1 MNIPGWWPVYYRL
14 REAREGIARNTWA
27 SLATIVLLTLTLLL
41 FGCFLWINAN
51 LSQVAELLER
61 QVQVRV
67 FAEEGTAAA
76 TLQASLADVEG
87 VGRVELLDG
96 EAVYAQLAPVFGQ
109 ETLMRALPAD
119 AFADSLSVE
128 LQDPDRAAE
137 VVERIRNVTG
147 VGDVIWGQGFADV
160 LYRISNGLQKG
171 GVILIVGF
179 FVAAFLMSLT
189 SMHLAVLN
197 REVEIQ
203 IQRWVGVSPWGIRAQ
218 FLIEALLLG
227 LFSSLL
233 AAAVFL
239 YLGEVI
245 QGAISALVPFMAGQL
260 TSPVIV
266 IGIVLVTGPALALIG
281 GGLASQRAIGTGD
294 R

>member
-1 MNIPGWWPVYYRL
+1 MNWWPIYYRL
-14 REAREGIARNTWA
+14 REAREGIARNAWA

-41 FGCFLWINAN
+41 FGSFLWLNAN
-51 LSQVAELLER
+51 LSQVATMLER

-67 FAEEGTAAA
+67 FAKEGTAAD
-76 TLQASLADVEG
+76 TLSAALKAVPG
-87 VGRVELLDG
+87 VRNVELLDG
-96 EAVYAQLAPVFGQ
+96 ESVYAELAPVFGQ
-109 ETLMRALPAD
+109 ETLMRALPPD

-128 LQDPDRAAE
+128 LVDPDQGAATVDLIRA
-137 VVERIRNVTG
+137 VDG
-147 VGDVIWGQGFADV
+147 VGDVIWGQGFATV

-171 GVILIVGF
+171 GLVLIVAF
-179 FVAAFLMSLT
+179 FIAALLMNLT

-203 IQRWVGVSPWGIRAQ
+203 IQRWVGVSPWGIRTQ

-227 LFSSLL
+227 VFSSVL
-233 AAAVFL
+233 AAAIFL

-245 QGAISALVPFMAGQL
+245 QGAIAALLPFMAGQL
-260 TSPVIV
+260 SSPLLV
-266 IGIVLVTGPALALIG
+266 IGIVLLTGPILALIG

-294 R
+294 K

>member
-1 MNIPGWWPVYYRL
+1 MNWWPVYYRL
-14 REAREGIARNTWA
+14 REAREGIARNAWA

-41 FGCFLWINAN
+41 FGRFLWLTAN
-51 LSQVAELLER
+51 LSQVATMLER

-67 FAEEGTAAA
+67 FADEGTAAD
-76 TLQASLADVEG
+76 TLLAALEAVPG
-87 VGRVELLDG
+87 VRNVELLDG
-96 EAVYAQLAPVFGQ
+96 ESVYAELAPVFGQ
-109 ETLMRALPAD
+109 ETLMRALPTD

-128 LQDPDRAAE
+128 LIDPEQGAVTVELIRA
-137 VVERIRNVTG
+137 VDG
-147 VGDVIWGQGFADV
+147 VGDVIWGQGFATV

-171 GVILIVGF
+171 GLILIVAF
-179 FVAAFLMSLT
+179 FIAALLMNLT

-227 LFSSLL
+227 VFSSVL

-245 QGAISALVPFMAGQL
+245 QGAIAALLPFMAGQL
-260 TSPVIV
+260 TSPLLV
-266 IGIVLVTGPALALIG
+266 IGIVLLTGPTLALIG

-294 R
+294 K

>member
-1 MNIPGWWPVYYRL
+1 MKALSWWPVYYRL

-27 SLATIVLLTLTLLL
+27 SLATIVLLTLTLIL
-41 FGCFLWINAN
+41 FGCFLWLNAN
-51 LSQVAELLER
+51 LSQIAELLER

-67 FAEEGTAAA
+67 FAEDGTAAA
-76 TLQASLADVEG
+76 ALMPELAALPG
-87 VGRVELLDG
+87 VSGVELLDG
-96 EAVYAQLAPVFGQ
+96 EGVYAQLAPVFGQ
-109 ETLMRALPAD
+109 ETLMRALPTD

-128 LQDPDRAAE
+128 LIDPDRGMQ
-137 VVERIRNVTG
+137 VVESMRAVAG
-147 VGDVIWGQGFADV
+147 VGDVIWGQGFAEV

-179 FVAAFLMSLT
+179 FIAAFLMSLT

-203 IQRWVGVSPWGIRAQ
+203 IQRWVGVSPWGVRAQ
-218 FLIEALLLG
+218 FLIEAFLLG
-227 LFSSLL
+227 LFASVL
-233 AAAVFL
+233 AGAVFL

-245 QGAISALVPFMAGQL
+245 QASIAALVPFMAGQL
-260 TSPVIV
+260 SSPMLV

-294 R
+294 K

>member
-1 MNIPGWWPVYYRL
+1 MSSFSRWSIFYRL

-27 SLATIVLLTLTLLL
+27 SLATIVLLTLVLLL
-41 FGCFLWINAN
+41 FGCFLWLNAN
-51 LSQVAELLER
+51 LSQVAEMLER

-67 FAEEGTAAA
+67 FAEEGTAAD
-76 TLQASLADVEG
+76 TLAESLRAIAG
-87 VGRVELLDG
+87 VRGVELLNG

-109 ETLMRALPAD
+109 ETLMRALPSD

-128 LQDPDRAAE
+128 LVDPEQGSD
-137 VVERIRNVTG
+137 VVSRIREIEG

-160 LYRISNGLQKG
+160 LYRISNGIQKA
-171 GVILIVGF
+171 GVFLISGF
-179 FVAAFLMSLT
+179 FVAALLMSLT

-203 IQRWVGVSPWGIRAQ
+203 IQRWVGVSPWGIRTQ
-218 FLIEALLLG
+218 FLIEAFLLG
-227 LFSSLL
+227 LFSSVL
-233 AAAVFL
+233 AGAVFL

-245 QGAISALVPFMAGQL
+245 QASISTLVPFMSGQL
-260 TSPVIV
+260 SSPLMV
-266 IGIVLVTGPALALIG
+266 IGVVLVTGPTLALIG

-294 R
+294 N

>member
-1 MNIPGWWPVYYRL
+1 MNWWPIYYRL

-41 FGCFLWINAN
+41 FGSFLWLNAN
-51 LSQVAELLER
+51 LTQVATMLER

-67 FAEEGTAAA
+67 FAVDGTAAD
-76 TLQASLADVEG
+76 TLVAALETVPG
-87 VGRVELLDG
+87 VRSVELLDG
-96 EAVYAQLAPVFGQ
+96 ERVYAELAPVFGQ
-109 ETLMRALPAD
+109 ETLMRALPTD

-128 LQDPDRAAE
+128 LVDPEQGAVTVDLIRA
-137 VVERIRNVTG
+137 VDG
-147 VGDVIWGQGFADV
+147 VGDVIWGQGFARV

-171 GVILIVGF
+171 GLILIVGF

-218 FLIEALLLG
+218 FLIEAILLG
-227 LFSSLL
+227 IFSSVL
-233 AAAVFL
+233 AAAAFL

-245 QGAISALVPFMAGQL
+245 QGAIAALLPFMAGQL
-260 TSPVIV
+260 TSPVLV
-266 IGIVLVTGPALALIG
+266 IGIVLLTGPTLALIG

-294 R
+294 K

>member
-1 MNIPGWWPVYYRL
+1 MNWWPVYYRL

-41 FGCFLWINAN
+41 FGSFLWLNAN
-51 LSQVAELLER
+51 LTQVAKMLER

-67 FAEEGTAAA
+67 FADEGTAAN
-76 TLQASLADVEG
+76 SLLAALEAVPG
-87 VGRVELLDG
+87 VRNVELLDG
-96 EAVYAQLAPVFGQ
+96 ESVYAELAPVFGQ
-109 ETLMRALPAD
+109 ETLMRALPTD

-128 LQDPDRAAE
+128 LIDPEQGAAT
-137 VVERIRNVTG
+137 VELISAVDG
-147 VGDVIWGQGFADV
+147 VGDVIWGQGFATV
-160 LYRISNGLQKG
+160 LYGISNGLQKG
-171 GVILIVGF
+171 GIILIVGF
-179 FVAAFLMSLT
+179 FIAAFLMSLT

-227 LFSSLL
+227 VFSSVL

-245 QGAISALVPFMAGQL
+245 QGAIAALLPFMAGQL
-260 TSPVIV
+260 TSPLLV
-266 IGIVLVTGPALALIG
+266 IGIVLLTGPILALIG

-294 R
+294 K

>member
-1 MNIPGWWPVYYRL
+1 MSGMNLWPLYYRL
-14 REAREGIARNTWA
+14 REAREGIARNKWA
-27 SLATIVLLTLTLLL
+27 SLATVVLLTLTLIL

-51 LSQVAELLER
+51 LGQIAALLER

-67 FAEEGTAAA
+67 FAEEGASAAA
-76 TLQASLADVEG
+76 LREPLAAVDG
-87 VGRVELLDG
+87 VGAVELLDG

-109 ETLMRALPAD
+109 ETLMRALPTD

-128 LQDPDRAAE
+128 LRDPENGAA
-137 VVERIRNVTG
+137 VVERIRAVAG

-171 GVILIVGF
+171 GVVLIVGF
-179 FVAAFLMSLT
+179 FLAAFLMSLT

-203 IQRWVGVSPWGIRAQ
+203 IQRWVGVGPWGVRAQ

-227 LFSSLL
+227 LFSSIL
-233 AAAVFL
+233 AGAVFL
-239 YLGEVI
+239 YLGEII
-245 QGAISALVPFMAGQL
+245 QGAIATLVPFMAGQL
-260 TSPVIV
+260 TSPVLV